1 MRRALTLLLVGG
13 LLAVPSA
20 PPAAAGLSDK
30 LSAYR
35 GLGTWVDIFDDPEW
49 RRPVAAV
56 NRMAELGIRTLYVET
71 ANYRQTKAIVYAK
84 KTAKMIET
92 AHDLGIEVVAWY
104 LPGFQNLTLDRK
116 RSMAAI
122 RFTTPRGDRFD
133 SFALD
138 IEDSTVE
145 PATKRTKRLLK
156 LSRQIRRAVGAAYPL
171 GAIIPAP
178 RGMQLKRDY
187 WPGFPFKGLAKIYD
201 VFLPM
206 GYWSYR
212 SEGGYEFSRDYARR
226 NVRIIRNRTGRAA
239 VPIHPIG
246 GVSED
251 VTRAEVR
258 GFVRG
263 AREHGVIGASLY
275 DFGTTTDGQWSE
287 MRRVPTNPYQPTP
300 LPVKPQHAGVL
311 GNVPGSDRT
320 HPKDV
325 VIAFGGRSGSWRLDL
340 EAFDVQEMEVRVLVN
355 WKRVGVLDATPAG
368 AWGQPQSVAIA
379 DALLRDDGRNVIVL
393 EATGDHP
400 DWSEWGVRSIA
411 LAQA

>member
-1 MRRALTLLLVGG
+1 MRRALILALAIGLV
-13 LLAVPSA
+13 
-20 PPAAAGLSDK
+20 PASPVAAGLNDK
-30 LSAYR
+30 LEAYR

-56 NRMAELGIRTLYVET
+56 KRMADLGVRTLYLET
-71 ANYRQTKAIVYAK
+71 ANYRQKKAIVYAK

-92 AHDLGIEVVAWY
+92 AHDLGMHVVAWY
-104 LPGFQNLTLDRK
+104 LPGFQNMKLDRA

-145 PATKRTKRLLK
+145 PASKRSKRLLR
-156 LSRQIRRAVGAAYPL
+156 LSRAIRKAVGKRYPL

-178 RGMQLKRDY
+178 RGIQLSRDY
-187 WPGFPFKGLAKIYD
+187 WPGFPYAGLAKVYD

-212 SEGGYEFSRDYARR
+212 SGGGYEFSRDYARR
-226 NVRIIRNRTGRAA
+226 NVTIIRRRTGRPSI
-239 VPIHPIG
+239 PIHPIG
-246 GVSED
+246 GVSDD

-275 DFGTTTDGQWSE
+275 DFGTTTEAQWAQL
-287 MRRVPTNPYQPTP
+287 RRVPTNPYQKTP
-300 LPVKPQHAGVL
+300 LPVKPGHAGVL

-325 VIAFGGRSGSWRLDL
+325 VIAFGGRAGSWRLDL
-340 EAFDVQEMEVRVLVN
+340 EAFDVQPGEVRVLVN
-355 WKRVGVLDATPAG
+355 WKGVGELDVTPPG
-368 AWGQPQSVAIA
+368 AWGAAQSVALA
-379 DALLRDDGRNVIVL
+379 DALLHDDARNVIVL
-393 EATGDHP
+393 EARGDHP
-400 DWSEWGVRSIA
+400 DWSEWGVRSVA
-411 LAQA
+411 LSPA